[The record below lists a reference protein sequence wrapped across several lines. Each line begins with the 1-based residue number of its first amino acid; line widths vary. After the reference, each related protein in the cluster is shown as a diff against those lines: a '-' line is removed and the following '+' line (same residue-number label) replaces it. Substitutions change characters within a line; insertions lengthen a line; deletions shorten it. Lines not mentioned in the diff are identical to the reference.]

1 MRLHRLCI
9 IGLFIAAIV
18 AAAGCSD
25 EETVGPAGR
34 DGIPDAF
41 IVGYITRMDM
51 IFAAETQATAAAPAE
66 LIDCNSHVSIS
77 NVLSLPGVSINGTEL
92 YLETM
97 PRVGSAAPSIVAAQA
112 EYPLLAIGPAGGGLG
127 YYGHVWIDEDDDAHL
142 VVEYGRP
149 DGSTGTAEATVC
161 VPDPIV
167 ILDVSNGGNITP
179 TSSVTA
185 EWSSSANA
193 EKYYIYGSYSCNYRT
208 LSAET
213 VYLYNQSDTVVTD
226 TVFVFQGENV
236 FPSPPDLDY
245 ILSLDAYFHVT
256 PVCGPIETGDSGNV
270 TGDGE
275 GFFTGLGPS
284 RSIHIVYTM
293 PRTVT
298 DEAYDTK

>member
-1 MRLHRLCI
+1 MRLHRICLV
-9 IGLFIAAIV
+9 GLFIAAI
-18 AAAGCSD
+18 AAAVGCSD

-41 IVGYITRMDM
+41 VVGYITRADL
-51 IFAAETQATAAAPAE
+51 ILASGTQATAAAPAE
-66 LIDCNSHVSIS
+66 LIQCNSRVSVS
-77 NVLSLPGVSINGTEL
+77 NVLSLPRVSINGTEL
-92 YLETM
+92 ISGSM
-97 PRVGSAAPSIVAAQA
+97 PRSGSSPAPEIDPFDI
-112 EYPLLAIGPAGGGLG
+112 PLLAIGPTAGGLD
-127 YYGHVWIDEDDDAHL
+127 YYGNIWIDDEDDAHL

-161 VPDPIV
+161 VPDPFV
-167 ILDVSNGGNITP
+167 ILDVSDGGNITP

-185 EWSSSANA
+185 EWSSSEDA
-193 EKYYIYGSYSCNYRT
+193 ERYYIYGNYNCRYRT

-245 ILSLDAYFHVT
+245 FLSLDAYIYIT

-298 DEAYDTK
+298 DEAYETK

>member
-1 MRLHRLCI
+1 MGSCRFCI
-9 IGLFIAAIV
+9 VGLLLV
-18 AAAGCSD
+18 AVLTAAGCSD

-41 IVGYITRMDM
+41 VVGYITRADL
-51 IFAAETQATAAAPAE
+51 ILASGTQATAAAPAE
-66 LIDCNSHVSIS
+66 LIQCNSRVSVS
-77 NVLSLPGVSINGTEL
+77 NVLNLPRVSINGTEL
-92 YLETM
+92 ISGSM
-97 PRVGSAAPSIVAAQA
+97 PRSGSSPVPEIDPFDIPV
-112 EYPLLAIGPAGGGLG
+112 LAIGPMAGGLD
-127 YYGHVWIDEDDDAHL
+127 YYGNIWIDDEDNAHL
-142 VVEYGRP
+142 IVEYGRP

-161 VPDPIV
+161 VPDPFA
-167 ILDVSNGGNITP
+167 ILDVSDGGNITP

-185 EWSSSANA
+185 EWSSSEDA
-193 EKYYIYGSYSCNYRT
+193 ERYYIYGNYNCRYRT
-208 LSAET
+208 LSEET

-226 TVFVFQGENV
+226 TVFVFQGENI

-245 ILSLDAYFHVT
+245 FLSLDAYFYIT
-256 PVCGPIETGDSGNV
+256 PVCGPIETGDGGNV

-298 DEAYDTK
+298 DEAYETK